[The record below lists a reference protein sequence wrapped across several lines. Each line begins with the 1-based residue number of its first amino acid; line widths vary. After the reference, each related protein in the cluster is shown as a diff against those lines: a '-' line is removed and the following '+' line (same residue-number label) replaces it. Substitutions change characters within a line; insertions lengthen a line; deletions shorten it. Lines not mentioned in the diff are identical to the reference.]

1 VGELVPHKV
10 QGVVLQ
16 QQVRLGTQPDFQKQI
31 HLRVLQG
38 PQIHRTIHLMVQNY
52 PKKSKKGGKMER
64 KKKVFNFLDK
74 VLLTSQSVQMAKK
87 PLFENSSASI
97 LALKSALFLF
107 RENLCHSFLNMK

>member
-1 VGELVPHKV
+1 
-10 QGVVLQ
+10 
-16 QQVRLGTQPDFQKQI
+16 
-31 HLRVLQG
+31 
-38 PQIHRTIHLMVQNY
+38 
-52 PKKSKKGGKMER
+52 MER

-107 RENLCHSFLNMK
+107 REIFHHFKEKIW